1 MPSVENNVM
10 NASLFMECDNPA
22 PKSPEL
28 IPGLS
33 YLPGFV
39 SVEEAEGVLRHIEAT
54 EWSTELARRVQHYG
68 YKYDYK
74 SRRIS
79 EDMRVGELPV
89 WLLVLGERLV
99 QQGIFDV
106 VPDQVIINEYQ
117 PGQGISAHIDCQPCF
132 GDTVASLSLLSTCI
146 MDFTEAKT
154 GEIVPVFMEPR
165 SIVVMKADARYL
177 WKHSIAKRKQDV
189 YNGQTY
195 ARNRRISLT
204 FRSVKWE

>member
-1 MPSVENNVM
+1 MNVG
-10 NASLFMECDNPA
+10 LFAERNSSA
-22 PKSPEL
+22 PKNFEL

-33 YLPGFV
+33 YLPDFV
-39 SVEEAEGVLRHIEAT
+39 SVEEAETIVRHIEAA

-79 EDMRVGELPV
+79 EEMRVGELPA
-89 WLLVLGERLV
+89 WLLMLGERLV
-99 QQGIFDV
+99 QQGIFSV

-117 PGQGISAHIDCQPCF
+117 LGQGISAHIDCQPCF
-132 GDTVASLSLLSTCI
+132 GDTIASLSLLSTCI

-165 SIVVMKADARYL
+165 SMVVMKADARYL

-189 YNGQTY
+189 YNGQSY
-195 ARNRRISLT
+195 ARGRRVSLT